1 VDTIVAG
8 GWVLTM
14 NPGREVYRAG
24 AIAIRDGLIVEVGQR
39 ADILARYT
47 PTRLIDAPDG
57 VIIPGMVNGHRHLLC
72 CAKGAMPEGGQTL
85 NALRS
90 FIYPSFAAITED
102 DMHVFARHAAA
113 EMIRFGTTLFEEPG
127 CNHLDAV
134 LEALAES
141 GIRARTGPWT
151 WDQAGPTG
159 DTDLPGWLR
168 FDAKTALRRLED
180 GIETVRKFGNP
191 RIKDAVTIEGVGTA
205 SDELTRGAAELALEA
220 QSLFVLHKSTSERE
234 VELELAAYGE
244 RPVAHMAAIG
254 ALNERTLLNHM
265 TSLDDN
271 DVALVA
277 AAGVRISQNP
287 SSALKLAK
295 GTTRTGKW
303 PELLAAGVPMALG
316 TDAENVSNHT
326 DICRA
331 MQLAALLPRDA
342 RRDPRAVTAEQA
354 VEMATIGGATALLLH
369 NDVGS
374 LEPGKQADLVVF
386 DTSDFDWRPLHN
398 PVANLVYGS
407 TGHSVDTVLIG
418 GDVVLAG
425 KKLTTLDEDQ
435 LREDV
440 ERVNRRI
447 LAEIGIDPTPAWP
460 VLLAGRVGEGVP
472 EHQLVGLEQ
481 LRVAGRV
488 AGRGTGGD
496 GGSGEGLQFGGGGGE
511 EVEERGGL
519 AVQVVLGP
527 HGGRDRG
534 AVGTPGREVRAHRD
548 DHIRGLGVGGQPRD
562 ERGVRLTAGLRLV
575 RRQRRRIEATSRGE
589 RGELPDGESLAAGQH
604 GEELPRVRLRRPGRQ
619 RQEGTPVAGHDMRL
633 LGRDAG
639 EHRARR
645 LAGNDQRHQ
654 PVVRLAGLEGVPYRG
669 QQISH

>member
-1 VDTIVAG
+1 MSMAASGPEAVGPALVDTVVAG

-39 ADILARYT
+39 ADILGRYT
-47 PTRLIDAPDG
+47 AARLIDAPDG
-57 VIIPGMVNGHRHLLC
+57 VIIPGLVNGHRHLLC

-151 WDQAGPTG
+151 WDQAGPAG

-168 FDAKTALRRLED
+168 FDAKTALRRLEN
-180 GIETVRKFGNP
+180 GIETVRKFGHP
-191 RIKDAVTIEGVGTA
+191 RITDAVTIEGVGTA

-220 QSLFVLHKSTSERE
+220 ESLFVVHKSTSERE
-234 VELELAAYGE
+234 VELELAVYGE

-277 AAGVRISQNP
+277 AAGARISQNP

-295 GTTRTGKW
+295 GTTQTGKW

-418 GDVVLAG
+418 GDVLLAG

-447 LAEIGIDPTPAWP
+447 LREIGIDPAPAWP
-460 VLLAGRVGEGVP
+460 VLLAGISVSVLENAEHAGVVVTENSLELFHANGRGANPVGELVHRQQLVLQSDRVVQEPRVVRAEEQFLQRHEGLLRVHQEAEQLLGGRGRNVIRQFGVKVRVLSQHEQRLVHPRQTDVRDRQPQVTEVPSGRVEQRRPRVFHPRVDPGGPRLVHHHRNAQFAGLLEDREREHRVGGGPV
-472 EHQLVGLEQ
+472 LVH
-481 LRVAGRV
+481 RV
-488 AGRGTGGD
+488 
-496 GGSGEGLQFGGGGGE
+496 
-511 EVEERGGL
+511 
-519 AVQVVLGP
+519 
-527 HGGRDRG
+527 
-534 AVGTPGREVRAHRD
+534 
-548 DHIRGLGVGGQPRD
+548 
-562 ERGVRLTAGLRLV
+562 
-575 RRQRRRIEATSRGE
+575 
-589 RGELPDGESLAAGQH
+589 
-604 GEELPRVRLRRPGRQ
+604 
-619 RQEGTPVAGHDMRL
+619 
-633 LGRDAG
+633 
-639 EHRARR
+639 
-645 LAGNDQRHQ
+645 
-654 PVVRLAGLEGVPYRG
+654 
-669 QQISH
+669 